1 MQIPVSSP
9 NPIKPNEQAILA
21 LHRVSTG
28 SSGRDTNTL
37 THIYRLH
44 CAIGNFAMEQ
54 EAERETCRSR
64 LLAAQSRA
72 CSTPLKTW
80 RGI

>member
-1 MQIPVSSP
+1 MPIPVSST
-9 NPIKPNEQAILA
+9 NSIKPNEQAILA

-28 SSGRDTNTL
+28 SSVQDTNTL
-37 THIYRLH
+37 THVYRLH

-54 EAERETCRSR
+54 EAERETCRAR
-64 LLAAQSRA
+64 LLAAQGRA

-80 RGI
+80 REI